1 MPARP
6 RHSEELKVKIVKCFE
21 EIPTP
26 SYADVAKRFMIPK
39 ATVGYIMKKF
49 NETNSVENR
58 HGGIY
63 ITIKQRLSVQLFY
76 TYHIRLKRTQAF
88 F

>member
-1 MPARP
+1 MPARA
-6 RHSEELKVKIVKCFE
+6 RHSEELKIKIVQCFE
-21 EIPTP
+21 AVPRP
-26 SYADVAKRFMIPK
+26 SYGEVAKRFMVPK
-39 ATVGYIMKKF
+39 PTVAYIMKKY